1 MHWPLLVMLQ
11 FLPLLPK
18 DAWVRW
24 DLLSKTLGL
33 PHIKSPFLPFT
44 PTHNWLL
51 LAHLHTCGQR
61 FLFSLY
67 MSVFNIYHLHSSFA
81 SCLQKSKRFCLQIW
95 CLVIW
100 WSYPAMGPSWHV
112 MLYWS
117 AAPASSMKACSQVR
131 TKTEL
136 LRYLTT
142 GTAKCFSCKHSI
154 LNITLPS
161 IQVRAF
167 LWQRPMSL
175 TQC

>member
-1 MHWPLLVMLQ
+1 MLQ
-11 FLPLLPK
+11 FLPLLPR

-44 PTHNWLL
+44 PTHTQ
-51 LAHLHTCGQR
+51 LAAVGSFTHLCPHSP
-61 FLFSLY
+61 FLSFILFSLY

-112 MLYWS
+112 TLYWS

-142 GTAKCFSCKHSI
+142 GTAKCFSCKH
-154 LNITLPS
+154 P
-161 IQVRAF
+161 F
-167 LWQRPMSL
+167 LISL
-175 TQC
+175 YPLFRWERSCDKDQSP